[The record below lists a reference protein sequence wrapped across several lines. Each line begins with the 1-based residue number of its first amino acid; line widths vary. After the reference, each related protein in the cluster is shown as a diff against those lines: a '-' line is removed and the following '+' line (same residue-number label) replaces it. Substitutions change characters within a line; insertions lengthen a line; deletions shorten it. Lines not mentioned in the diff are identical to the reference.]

1 MSFFTRITSTIS
13 KNKKPLKKSNQVSSP
28 QHQPPA
34 PPKIKPNKPSVDEP
48 SLQKALFEAQTQAR
62 EIVFSAK
69 EDAIRI
75 KTQAEDEARKL
86 RSELIELE
94 RRLASKEESLDQKL
108 KILEQKETKLMSDSK
123 SLEESKSELEKI
135 KADQLSKLQK
145 IASLSLEEAKEKILA
160 AVEEKSRNE
169 AGRIAKAIIDEAKID
184 ASKKAQEII
193 VSEMLHGATDYVAE
207 YTVSSVTV
215 PNEEVKGRII
225 GKEGRNIRSFEQAT
239 GVDVEL
245 DEEGV
250 IRLSS
255 FDSVRREIARVAL
268 ERLIRDSRIQPARI
282 EEIVAQV
289 RKELER
295 IMFEEGEKLCHTVGV
310 YNLPRPIVEMLGRFK
325 FRFSYGQNMIVHT
338 LEETKIG
345 IAIAQE
351 TGADVNVVRL
361 GCLLHDIG
369 KVIES
374 EEGSHVTL
382 GAQYL
387 RKFGIPEKVIACVE
401 EHHEDRPF
409 SSVESMI
416 VYLADAI
423 SGSRPGARY
432 EDLEKYLARMKQ
444 LEEICKSFP
453 GVTEAWV
460 FQAGREIRVLA
471 DPQEMTDNEAV
482 ILAQKIKERIEAEIK
497 EFPGQIKVTV
507 IRELRIVEVAK

>member
-1 MSFFTRITSTIS
+1 MSFFSRLGSTIS
-13 KNKKPLKKSNQVSSP
+13 KNKKQPHGQGSATKPTQIRPQKQV
-28 QHQPPA
+28 Q
-34 PPKIKPNKPSVDEP
+34 NKPKVDDAAM
-48 SLQKALFEAQTQAR
+48 QKALFDAQTQAR
-62 EIVFSAK
+62 EIVFTARD
-69 EDAIRI
+69 EAIKV
-75 KTQAEDEARKL
+75 KTQAEEEARKL

-94 RRLASKEESLDQKL
+94 RRLAQKEESIDARL
-108 KILEQKETKLMSDSK
+108 KSNEQKEIKLIEDGK
-123 SLEESKSELEKI
+123 KLEEEREELEKL
-135 KADQLSKLQK
+135 KADQLQKLQK
-145 IASLSLEEAKEKILA
+145 IAGLSLEEAKEKILA

-169 AGRIAKAIIDEAKID
+169 AGRIAKGIVDEAKED
-184 ASKKAQEII
+184 ATKKAREII
-193 VSEMLHGATDYVAE
+193 VSEMLHGATDLVAE
-207 YTVSSVTV
+207 YTVSTVAV

-225 GKEGRNIRSFEQAT
+225 GKEGRNIRSFEQST

-268 ERLIRDSRIQPARI
+268 ERLIRDTRIQPARI
-282 EEIVAQV
+282 EEVVEQV
-289 RKELER
+289 RVELER
-295 IMFEEGEKLCHTVGV
+295 IMFEEGEKLCHSVGV
-310 YNLPRPIVEMLGRFK
+310 YNLPRQIVQVLGKFK
-325 FRFSYGQNMIVHT
+325 YRFSYGQSMIVHT
-338 LEETKIG
+338 TEETKIG

-351 TGADVNVVRL
+351 VGADVNIVRL

-387 RKFGIPEKVIACVE
+387 RKLGVPEKVVACVE
-401 EHHEDRPF
+401 EHHEDKPF

-416 VYLADAI
+416 VYLSDAI

-444 LEEICKSFP
+444 LEELCKSFP

-460 FQAGREIRVLA
+460 FQAGREIRVLV
-471 DPQEMTDNEAV
+471 DPEKMTDNESV

-507 IRELRIVEVAK
+507 IRELRITEMAK

>member
-1 MSFFTRITSTIS
+1 MSFFTRIGTFS
-13 KNKKPLKKSNQVSSP
+13 KKAKQPSVANRGPGQRPQAKQARPQAASQQSNQEA
-28 QHQPPA
+28 QR
-34 PPKIKPNKPSVDEP
+34 
-48 SLQKALFEAQTQAR
+48 LLFEAQTQAR

-69 EDAIRI
+69 EDAI
-75 KTQAEDEARKL
+75 KTKSVAEEEARRL
-86 RSELIELE
+86 RSELVELE

-108 KILEQKETKLMSDSK
+108 KTLEQRENKVLDDTK
-123 SLEESKSELEKI
+123 SLEETKLELEKL
-135 KADQLSKLQK
+135 KADQLAKLQK
-145 IASLSLEEAKEKILA
+145 IASLSIDEAKEKILA

-169 AGRIAKAIIDEAKID
+169 AGRIAKGIVDEAKEE
-184 ASKKAQEII
+184 ASRKAREII
-193 VSEMLHGATDYVAE
+193 VSEMLHGATDLVAE
-207 YTVSSVTV
+207 YTVSTVSV

-268 ERLIRDSRIQPARI
+268 ERLIRDTRIQPARI
-282 EEIVAQV
+282 EEVVAQV
-289 RKELER
+289 RKEIER
-295 IMFEEGEKLCHTVGV
+295 IMFEEGEKLCHAVGV
-310 YNLPRPIVEMLGRFK
+310 YNLPRPIIEVLGKFK
-325 FRFSYGQNMIVHT
+325 YRFSYGQNMIVHT
-338 LEETKIG
+338 LEETKVG

-351 TGADVNVVRL
+351 VGADVNIVRL

-387 RKFGIPEKVIACVE
+387 RKFGIPEKVVACVE
-401 EHHEDRPF
+401 EHHEDKPF
-409 SSVESMI
+409 SSVESML

-444 LEEICKSFP
+444 LEELCKSFP

-460 FQAGREIRVLA
+460 FQAGREIRVLV
-471 DPQEMTDNEAV
+471 DPEKMTDNESV
-482 ILAQKIKERIEAEIK
+482 ILAQKIKERIESEIK

-507 IRELRIVEVAK
+507 IRELRITETAK

>member
-1 MSFFTRITSTIS
+1 MSFFTRIGTFS
-13 KNKKPLKKSNQVSSP
+13 KKAKQPSVANRGPGQRPKAKQARPQAASQQSNQEA
-28 QHQPPA
+28 QR
-34 PPKIKPNKPSVDEP
+34 
-48 SLQKALFEAQTQAR
+48 LLFEAQTQAR

-69 EDAIRI
+69 EDAI
-75 KTQAEDEARKL
+75 KTKSIAEEEARRL
-86 RSELIELE
+86 RSELVELE

-108 KILEQKETKLMSDSK
+108 KTLEQRENKVLDDTK
-123 SLEESKSELEKI
+123 SLEETKQELEKL
-135 KADQLSKLQK
+135 KADQLAKLQK
-145 IASLSLEEAKEKILA
+145 IASLSIDEAKEKILA

-169 AGRIAKAIIDEAKID
+169 AGRIAKGIVDEAKEE
-184 ASKKAQEII
+184 ASKKAREII
-193 VSEMLHGATDYVAE
+193 VSEMLHGATDLVAE
-207 YTVSSVTV
+207 YTVSTVSV

-268 ERLIRDSRIQPARI
+268 ERLIRDTRIQPARI
-282 EEIVAQV
+282 EEVVAQV
-289 RKELER
+289 RKEIER
-295 IMFEEGEKLCHTVGV
+295 IMFEEGEKLCHAVGV
-310 YNLPRPIVEMLGRFK
+310 YNLPRPIIEVLGKFK
-325 FRFSYGQNMIVHT
+325 YRFSYGQNMIVHT
-338 LEETKIG
+338 LEETKVG

-351 TGADVNVVRL
+351 VGADVNIVRL

-387 RKFGIPEKVIACVE
+387 RKFGIPEKVVACVE
-401 EHHEDRPF
+401 EHHEDKPF
-409 SSVESMI
+409 SSVESML

-444 LEEICKSFP
+444 LEELCKSFQ

-460 FQAGREIRVLA
+460 FQAGREIRVLV
-471 DPQEMTDNEAV
+471 DPEKMTDNESV
-482 ILAQKIKERIEAEIK
+482 ILAQKIKERIESEIK

-507 IRELRIVEVAK
+507 IRELRITETAK